1 MTGDAHSTQEE
12 LYHTGLKNAH
22 ALESQAVQ
30 ILSRQVERLQHY
42 PEMEARLRQHI
53 DESKAQATRL
63 EEILHR
69 HGTDSS
75 AVKDA
80 VTGLMGNLAALG
92 HMPMQD
98 EILKNTFANYA
109 FEHMEIAAYKSLIT
123 MAEAA
128 GDTASV
134 PALTQSLSEEIA
146 TAQFIETQI
155 APTTLRYMQ
164 LTSAGETAGV

>member
-1 MTGDAHSTQEE
+1 MTGDAQSTQEE
-12 LYHTGLKNAH
+12 LYHNGLKNAH

-80 VTGLMGNLAALG
+80 VTGLMGNLAALS
-92 HMPMQD
+92 HAPMQD

-123 MAEAA
+123 MAEVA

-134 PALTQSLSEEIA
+134 PALTQSLNEEIA
-146 TAQFIETQI
+146 TAEFIETQI
-155 APTTLRYMQ
+155 APTTMRYMQ
-164 LTSAGETAGV
+164 LTAAGETAGV